1 MTSSFVGFLA
11 PLASVSPGAG
21 GPERLTGRL
30 AHNCVDD
37 ATQFYKYMRSK
48 AYNYK
53 HILYKS
59 CSRKATL
66 SCDILAII
74 VLKGKEFLFLIVAAV
89 CGIVK
94 KAFENDI

>member
-11 PLASVSPGAG
+11 PLASLSAG
-21 GPERLTGRL
+21 GPAAGLLTGRP

-48 AYNYK
+48 AYIYK
-53 HILYKS
+53 LILYKS
-59 CSRKATL
+59 YSRKATL